1 MATAKRAVAKKSV
14 KTTVIETHHD
24 RIDWRSLYLYAVCL
38 ITLLVVLFSVV
49 SLINAIMNAVFPDPA
64 YIDVYSK
71 PENSPSADLLDQQE
85 RNNQIRASR
94 VFSPHLLLLPWLRL
108 CISITGARLRNH
120 KSPTNHQKVNSMSF
134 VMYSTSWCGY
144 CKRLKSQLAE
154 VGITFEEINIEE
166 VPGTAEIVEKV
177 NGGNRTVPTL
187 VFSDGAAMTNPSA
200 KQVVEKL
207 AELGL

>member
-14 KTTVIETHHD
+14 KTTAIETQHD

-85 RNNQIRASR
+85 RNNQIQAVKRIFTS
-94 VFSPHLLLLPWLRL
+94 F
-108 CISITGARLRNH
+108 IT
-120 KSPTNHQKVNSMSF
+120 
-134 VMYSTSWCGY
+134 
-144 CKRLKSQLAE
+144 
-154 VGITFEEINIEE
+154 
-166 VPGTAEIVEKV
+166 IVV
-177 NGGNRTVPTL
+177 
-187 VFSDGAAMTNPSA
+187 AAPLYLYHWRQTKKA
-200 KQVVEKL
+200 
-207 AELGL
+207 